1 MKSRCIY
8 FDYQSSTPLD
18 KEVYEFMKPF
28 WFELHGNPHSNEHA
42 IGWSADKVINSSKQN
57 IANMIGCDADEIFF
71 TSGATEANNL
81 AIKGYIKGNQT
92 SPKRKHIL
100 LTEIDHKCVIEAV
113 KSTCSSSEYSY
124 DFISVDKEGYI
135 NLEELEEKASS
146 DVLLFSYI
154 LVNNEI
160 GTIQDSLSIDK
171 ICRKNGISIHT
182 DAAQAPYSLDISKIS
197 SNVDLLSL
205 SAHKMYGPM
214 GIGALFISR
223 EIQKD
228 IYPLIHGGGQQ
239 DNVRS
244 GTLPLPL
251 CAGMGKASEICS
263 NKIDSIQI
271 NNIKNLR
278 DKFVKKVLDLDENF
292 FLNGPPLNNRHIG
305 NANIRFANYS
315 AQDLIGLMQ
324 PKLAVS
330 SGSACS
336 SGITEPSHVLRAIGL
351 NKDDSEA
358 SIRFSIGKNSVLNE
372 IETAVTIVKETIA
385 KYE

>member
-1 MKSRCIY
+1 
-8 FDYQSSTPLD
+8 
-18 KEVYEFMKPF
+18 
-28 WFELHGNPHSNEHA
+28 
-42 IGWSADKVINSSKQN
+42 
-57 IANMIGCDADEIFF
+57 
-71 TSGATEANNL
+71 
-81 AIKGYIKGNQT
+81 
-92 SPKRKHIL
+92 
-100 LTEIDHKCVIEAV
+100 
-113 KSTCSSSEYSY
+113 
-124 DFISVDKEGYI
+124 
-135 NLEELEEKASS
+135 
-146 DVLLFSYI
+146 
-154 LVNNEI
+154 
-160 GTIQDSLSIDK
+160 
-171 ICRKNGISIHT
+171 
-182 DAAQAPYSLDISKIS
+182 
-197 SNVDLLSL
+197 
-205 SAHKMYGPM
+205 MYGPM

-263 NKIDSIQI
+263 NKIDSIQV

-278 DKFVKKVLDLDENF
+278 DKFVKKVLDLDEKF
-292 FLNGPPLNNRHIG
+292 FLNGPTLNNRHIG
-305 NANIRFANYS
+305 NANICFANYS

-358 SIRFSIGKNSVLNE
+358 SIRFSLGKNSVLSE
-372 IETAVTIVKETIA
+372 IDTAVTIVKETIA